1 MASGLGASC
10 GTFYIVRGPSI
21 CRCGVK
27 DMEERKAAGFVAV
40 YDKVASILAEHGITN
55 AAGGMRYHRGPYRDP
70 AATVLTRY
78 VRPKTVQ
85 WFIYDFVKTDAGDF
99 TFNAEEDA
107 ERIITLEKNVAGAVY
122 PVVSYYTEDALKKL
136 VTDALKERDEV
147 KKPFEPTGGT
157 AAFPSAATVVLASRQ
172 LSPETAGALD
182 AAMAANKEFT
192 QIGALYSEGTDVSD
206 VLVMILGGTIIC
218 GACGAKA
225 DPVVEKLMS
234 TLLP

>member
-10 GTFYIVRGPSI
+10 GTFYVVRGPSV

-27 DMEERKAAGFVAV
+27 DMEERKAAGFIAV
-40 YDKVASILAEHGITN
+40 YDKVAKILADNGITN

-70 AATVLTRY
+70 SATVMTRY

-85 WFIYDFVKTDAGDF
+85 WFIYDFVKTDQGDY

-107 ERIITLEKNVAGAVY
+107 DRILNLEKSVAGSVY
-122 PVVSYYTEDALKKL
+122 PVVSYYTEDALRKL
-136 VTDALKERDEV
+136 IVDALKERDQV

-172 LSPETAGALD
+172 LSPELAGALD
-182 AAMAANKEFT
+182 AAMANNREYT
-192 QIGALYSEGTDVSD
+192 QIGALYSEGSDVSD
-206 VLVMILGGTIIC
+206 VLVMILGGTILC
-218 GACGAKA
+218 GACGGRA
-225 DPVVEKLMS
+225 DNVVQQLMS
-234 TLLP
+234 ALLP